1 MNMPFSPLS
10 QHPHSSGGHRIIIGQ
25 APLLGVRHH
34 GEVTTFAVPVGHA
47 VETVDVAIFD
57 PVSGEQLQLV
67 RLTERL
73 GSVVW
78 GAVPELL
85 PGTHYGLRIQGPGY
99 DPLRLIMDPYALA
112 FSGDVDWKVAAGA
125 LSPTTTS
132 RLGLDVQ
139 DTAAFMPRCVV
150 VDRSFDWG
158 DDQSPAHPWLN
169 TVILETHVKSAT
181 NLHPD
186 VPENLRGSYAGI
198 AHPAFIDHLTSLG
211 ITSIE
216 LLPIHQHTDEERLAT
231 LGLTNHW
238 GYNTLG
244 FFAPDHRYSASGSA
258 GQQVA
263 EFKGM
268 VKLLHQAGIEV
279 ILDVVY
285 NHTCEGGPTGAALA
299 FRGLD
304 AQGWY
309 RNEDVTGCGNTVDQR
324 EAVALRLMLDSLRYW
339 VTEMHVDGF
348 RFDLAPAIARG
359 DYGFSADSAF
369 LNAVGADHVLS
380 GVKLIAEPWDIG
392 IGGYQVGG
400 FPAPWAEWNDR
411 YRDAVR
417 DLWRGAPQPYGQ
429 VAARIAGSS
438 DIFGGS
444 HRRPWASINFVTAHD
459 GMTMRDLCTYDT
471 KHNEA
476 NKEENRDGTNDNRSW
491 NCGIEGPTTDAAIES
506 VRRRQQR
513 NLMAT
518 LLLSQGTPMILNGD
532 EIGHTQQG
540 NNNAYCHD
548 NEISWVNWA
557 AADSAMLD
565 FTRRLIA
572 LRRTNRTLRLGR
584 WLVDQTDST
593 WLSPGGT
600 PMTPEQWNDPST
612 SGLML
617 WLTPPEGAPLLIVIN
632 DDADARLFAL
642 PKSANGWRLTLSTDD
657 ETDRSRSETKPIPVG
672 SAIEIT
678 GRSLAVFE
686 WSTL

>member
-1 MNMPFSPLS
+1 MT
-10 QHPHSSGGHRIIIGQ
+10 IGQ
-25 APLLGVRHH
+25 APLLGVQQN
-34 GEVTTFAVPVGHA
+34 GDTTTFAVQVGHDVDA
-47 VETVDVAIFD
+47 IDVAIFQPATD
-57 PVSGEQLQLV
+57 EGARDGADERIDEQTVLV

-73 GSVVW
+73 GSVMW
-78 GAVPELL
+78 GVVPELL
-85 PGTHYGLRIQGPGY
+85 PGTQYGLRVHGPAY

-112 FSGDVDWKVAAGA
+112 FTDDVDWRSAPGA
-125 LSPTTTS
+125 LSPTAST
-132 RLGLDVQ
+132 RLGLSPR
-139 DTAAFMPRCVV
+139 DTASLMPRCVV
-150 VDRSFDWG
+150 VDRTFDWG
-158 DDQSPAHPWLN
+158 DDRAPSHRWVD
-169 TVILETHVKSAT
+169 TVILETHVKNAT
-181 NLHPD
+181 KLHPD

-198 AHPAFIDHLTSLG
+198 AHPTFIEHLTSLG
-211 ITSIE
+211 ITAIE
-216 LLPIHQHTDEERLAT
+216 LLPVHQHTDEERLAT

-244 FFAPDHRYSASGSA
+244 FFAPDHRYSASGSL
-258 GQQVA
+258 GQQVD

-309 RNEDVTGCGNTVDQR
+309 RDEDVTGCGNTVDQR
-324 EAVALRLMLDSLRYW
+324 EPAALRLMLDSLRYW

-359 DYGFSADSAF
+359 DYGFSAESAF
-369 LNAVGADHVLS
+369 LSAVGADPVLS
-380 GVKLIAEPWDIG
+380 GVKLIAEPWDVG

-417 DLWRGAPQPYGQ
+417 DLWRGAPQPYGH

-444 HRRPWASINFVTAHD
+444 HRRPWASVNFVTAHD

-476 NKEENRDGTNDNRSW
+476 NREENRDGTNDNRSW
-491 NCGIEGPTTDAAIES
+491 NCGIEGPTTDAAIETT
-506 VRRRQQR
+506 RKRQQR

-532 EIGHTQQG
+532 EVGHSQQG
-540 NNNAYCHD
+540 NNNAYCQD

-557 AADSAMLD
+557 AADISMLA
-565 FTRRLIA
+565 FTRRLIE

-584 WLVDQTDST
+584 WLVDQVDST
-593 WLSPGGT
+593 WLSPTGA
-600 PMTPEQWNDPST
+600 PMSIDQWNDPST

-617 WLTPPEGAPLLIVIN
+617 WLTPPEGEPLLIVIN
-632 DDADARLFAL
+632 DDADPRPFAL
-642 PKSANGWRLTLSTDD
+642 PTSSNGWRLVLSTD
-657 ETDRSRSETKPIPVG
+657 EPTDAARSETKAILVG
-672 SAIEIT
+672 SITVIT

-686 WSTL
+686 WAGK